1 MKRPYN
7 IRATIRTA
15 AAVLLLCAPA
25 KAMAQEAKPFAPK
38 LFGVLKTRFET
49 DTQTGDLRFNI
60 NNARLGVKGEAGG
73 TAGLFRYQFQADLN
87 SEGKLSILD
96 TYVAFASGAFEVSL
110 GQQLY
115 HFGTELSR
123 GI

>member
-73 TAGLFRYQFQADLN
+73 RQDSSAI
-87 SEGKLSILD
+87 S
-96 TYVAFASGAFEVSL
+96 
-110 GQQLY
+110 
-115 HFGTELSR
+115 SR
-123 GI
+123 PTSTPKES

>member
-25 KAMAQEAKPFAPK
+25 KAMAQEAAKLFAPK

-60 NNARLGVKGEAGG
+60 
-73 TAGLFRYQFQADLN
+73 T
-87 SEGKLSILD
+87 
-96 TYVAFASGAFEVSL
+96 THASA
-110 GQQLY
+110 
-115 HFGTELSR
+115 
-123 GI
+123 